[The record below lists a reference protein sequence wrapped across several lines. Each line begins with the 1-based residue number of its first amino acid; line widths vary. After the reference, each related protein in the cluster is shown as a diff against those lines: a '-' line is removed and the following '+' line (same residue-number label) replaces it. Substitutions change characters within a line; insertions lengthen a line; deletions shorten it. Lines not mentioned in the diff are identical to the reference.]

1 MVSPNKKCKTKKE
14 NQVEEFSHRKF
25 VVQNAADIKK
35 KKGAYAQGKAAMMVG
50 KSALDAKVSKQF
62 VKSNTLVMQ
71 AYPRANPAA
80 IPVTALLLIFSL

>member
-35 KKGAYAQGKAAMMVG
+35 KREPTPRGK
-50 KSALDAKVSKQF
+50 
-62 VKSNTLVMQ
+62 
-71 AYPRANPAA
+71 RR
-80 IPVTALLLIFSL
+80 